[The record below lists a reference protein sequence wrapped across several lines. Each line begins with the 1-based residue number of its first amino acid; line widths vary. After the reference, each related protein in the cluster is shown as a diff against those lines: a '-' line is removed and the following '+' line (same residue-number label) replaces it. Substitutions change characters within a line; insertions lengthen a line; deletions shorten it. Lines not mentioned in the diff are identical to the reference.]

1 LIIGATLPGGKTAGL
16 ATLRGKPVETGCVDC
31 CRNVA
36 RRKTA
41 GLATL
46 RESRVNAAALII
58 IATLIIGATS
68 PGGKTAG
75 LATLRG
81 SRVNA
86 ATLSIYR
93 NVDYWRNVA
102 RR

>member
-1 LIIGATLPGGKTAGL
+1 LK
-16 ATLRGKPVETGCVDC
+16 R
-31 CRNVA
+31 
-36 RRKTA
+36 
-41 GLATL
+41 
-46 RESRVNAAALII
+46 AA
-58 IATLIIGATS
+58 LIIGATS
-68 PGGKTAG
+68 PGGKTAD

-93 NVDYWRNVA
+93 NVDYWRNVT

>member
-1 LIIGATLPGGKTAGL
+1 LKRASLI
-16 ATLRGKPVETGCVDC
+16 VV
-31 CRNVA
+31 
-36 RRKTA
+36 
-41 GLATL
+41 
-46 RESRVNAAALII
+46 
-58 IATLIIGATS
+58 ATS

-86 ATLSIYR
+86 AELIIVATSPGGKTAGLATLR
-93 NVDYWRNVA
+93 GKPRERGCVDYWRNVA